1 MAVVPRTVGTRARC
15 IVWDSLGRCFCRLSR
30 GINEF
35 MMKVGVLKT
44 ERRET
49 CYALDKVLAEI
60 FK

>member
-1 MAVVPRTVGTRARC
+1 M
-15 IVWDSLGRCFCRLSR
+15 SR

-35 MMKVGVLKT
+35 MMGVGVLKT
-44 ERRET
+44 ERREM